1 MASQV
6 KNEQIFQEASKY
18 IPGGVNTAPRKTQP
32 PLAIVRAAGPRLFDA
47 DGNSYLD
54 YHAAFGGSLLGHCPP
69 SVTKRVHEILD
80 EIDLVGIGIT
90 DLEIQVAKKIVK
102 HIPSAEKALVCT
114 SGSEATYHAVRLSR
128 AVTGRQKLIKF
139 QGCFH
144 GWHDYLLRNILSAPE
159 MVDKRDPGSAG
170 MLEEAIDQTLVCT
183 FNDLDNVEQTIKQ
196 NAGEVAA
203 IILEPIP
210 HNVGCLM
217 PKPGF
222 LEGLRQL
229 ATDNGIILVF
239 DEVITGFRH
248 DLGGYQKICGVTP
261 DLTAMGK
268 SMANGFP
275 VAAIAGKAELM
286 DRFATQ
292 AGGDVFYS
300 GTYNGHPVT
309 MAAALAVI
317 ETLEDEPVHEHIFR
331 LGEKARQGM
340 REITERLGI
349 PAIVAGFGS
358 VFVTYFMTG
367 KIETYTDLLR
377 NDADLFV
384 RFRRGLIDRGIFCL
398 PNNIKRNHVSY
409 AHTDADIDFTLQACE
424 DTLKELVK

>member
-1 MASQV
+1 
-6 KNEQIFQEASKY
+6 
-18 IPGGVNTAPRKTQP
+18 
-32 PLAIVRAAGPRLFDA
+32 
-47 DGNSYLD
+47 
-54 YHAAFGGSLLGHCPP
+54 
-69 SVTKRVHEILD
+69 
-80 EIDLVGIGIT
+80 
-90 DLEIQVAKKIVK
+90 
-102 HIPSAEKALVCT
+102 
-114 SGSEATYHAVRLSR
+114 
-128 AVTGRQKLIKF
+128 
-139 QGCFH
+139 
-144 GWHDYLLRNILSAPE
+144 